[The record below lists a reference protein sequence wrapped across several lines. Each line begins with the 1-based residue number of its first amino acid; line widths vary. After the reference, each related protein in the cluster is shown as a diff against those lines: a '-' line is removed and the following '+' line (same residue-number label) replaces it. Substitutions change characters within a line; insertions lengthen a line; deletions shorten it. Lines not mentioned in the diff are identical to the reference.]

1 MGWMDSV
8 PYFCSPTETVANI
21 ANSKPTNVHQLP
33 HPLKKL
39 ANTLPPDRADTTPP
53 TLNPHVHDSSPIDT
67 IPPVLRPYQKPTR
80 FYDIFIDD
88 YIMGVQGTP
97 TTHLQHLRWLL
108 HSINEV
114 FRPVDE
120 LDDPIRNHV
129 PSIKKLLK
137 GDAYLDTLKIILG
150 WILDTPRHLERNDRA
165 ATPPKP
171 VTPGNI

>member
-1 MGWMDSV
+1 
-8 PYFCSPTETVANI
+8 
-21 ANSKPTNVHQLP
+21 
-33 HPLKKL
+33 
-39 ANTLPPDRADTTPP
+39 
-53 TLNPHVHDSSPIDT
+53 
-67 IPPVLRPYQKPTR
+67 
-80 FYDIFIDD
+80 
-88 YIMGVQGTP
+88 
-97 TTHLQHLRWLL
+97 L

-150 WILDTPRHLERNDRA
+150 WILDTPLHLERNDRA